1 MNSETA
7 RSDSE
12 LAPERSLSVKNMTA
26 FGIGDTAGAF
36 LSMAWGVTLLFY
48 YQQVIGVDAALV
60 GTAIFIATLI
70 DAISDPIIGAWS
82 DRIRTRWG
90 RRHPMLLISA
100 IPLGISF
107 ALLFMPPEG
116 LNDTQGFIWLTVFA
130 VLVRFSW
137 TFYQVPH
144 LSLGAELIQTF
155 EDRTKIFAYSA
166 FIQSMSVAVAYGLIT
181 AYFFRTTEDYDPGF
195 LNPEGYPQMAL
206 SFACVMVLA
215 IVTCVIGTRDQI
227 PYLRESGPIS
237 RFSIT
242 TIFKEMWVVLQN
254 SSFRAV
260 FLGGLF
266 ASVIA
271 GIESAFTPF
280 LGIHFWGFQ
289 TEDLAYLVYV
299 GLFGFPITFY
309 LTPRLVGYLG
319 RRMAVVV
326 PLALWILA
334 VNIPI
339 SLRLLDVSW
348 FPANESIWV
357 LVIFIGYSYV
367 GALCAPLIGSSTNSM
382 LADIVD
388 ENELETGVRREGVV
402 YAFRTFTNK
411 VTSSIGI
418 LIGGFLLKYIEFPE
432 AAARGSLSDQMI
444 WNVGFIAGPGTS
456 IFALAALGFY
466 FFYRIDRKR
475 HEEILADLAKLK
487 SGKQAQ

>member
-1 MNSETA
+1 M
-7 RSDSE
+7 
-12 LAPERSLSVKNMTA
+12 
-26 FGIGDTAGAF
+26 
-36 LSMAWGVTLLFY
+36 
-48 YQQVIGVDAALV
+48 
-60 GTAIFIATLI
+60 
-70 DAISDPIIGAWS
+70 
-82 DRIRTRWG
+82 
-90 RRHPMLLISA
+90 
-100 IPLGISF
+100 
-107 ALLFMPPEG
+107 
-116 LNDTQGFIWLTVFA
+116 
-130 VLVRFSW
+130 
-137 TFYQVPH
+137 
-144 LSLGAELIQTF
+144 IQTF

-309 LTPRLVGYLG
+309 LTPRLVGYC
-319 RRMAVVV
+319 
-326 PLALWILA
+326 
-334 VNIPI
+334 
-339 SLRLLDVSW
+339 LL
-348 FPANESIWV
+348 
-357 LVIFIGYSYV
+357 Y
-367 GALCAPLIGSSTNSM
+367 
-382 LADIVD
+382 
-388 ENELETGVRREGVV
+388 
-402 YAFRTFTNK
+402 
-411 VTSSIGI
+411 TSPS
-418 LIGGFLLKYIEFPE
+418 P
-432 AAARGSLSDQMI
+432 RD
-444 WNVGFIAGPGTS
+444 
-456 IFALAALGFY
+456 
-466 FFYRIDRKR
+466 
-475 HEEILADLAKLK
+475 
-487 SGKQAQ
+487 